1 MFSCLGAGIYQLQR
15 VRDEG
20 FNGRE
25 VRFTLC
31 KILLVSQWFL
41 GLKALRSIS
50 CAIGLWVTYE
60 SGEKVHQVKS
70 GGGLGIWYEPNMR
83 QFDQKEPP
91 CLEDTRKDYL
101 LNKVTKEHFI
111 PLGSFLGA
119 VIFGSRSI

>member
-70 GGGLGIWYEPNMR
+70 GGDLAYGTSQTCDNL
-83 QFDQKEPP
+83 
-91 CLEDTRKDYL
+91 
-101 LNKVTKEHFI
+101 TKKNH
-111 PLGSFLGA
+111 P
-119 VIFGSRSI
+119 V